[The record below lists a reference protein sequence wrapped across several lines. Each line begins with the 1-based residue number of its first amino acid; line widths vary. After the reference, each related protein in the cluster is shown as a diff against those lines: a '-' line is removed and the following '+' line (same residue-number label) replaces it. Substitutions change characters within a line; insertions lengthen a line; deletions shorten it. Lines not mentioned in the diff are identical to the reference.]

1 MSRATSGPEHADS
14 RRRHPLL
21 RRVPGIATL
30 RTYRRTWLS
39 HDLIAGIVLT
49 TVLVPAGLG
58 YAEAA
63 RLPAITG
70 LYATIAAI
78 AAYAAFGP
86 SRVLV
91 LGPDSALAAL
101 IASIVLPMAG
111 ARPEHVLALAG
122 MLAILSGVFCIAV
135 GVCRLGFLTDLLSKP
150 IRQGYLN
157 GVALTVIISQAPKLL
172 GFDVK
177 GSNLLQEAAGLVRGV
192 LDGKLNEVTCV
203 IGAACLLVILACKR
217 WMPVVPG
224 ILVAVVGATLA
235 VALLDLD
242 ARAGVAVVGDVP
254 QGLPVPSFPSVSFDQ
269 IVALVPGAI
278 AIGLISL
285 ADISVLSRVFA
296 ERSGERVDRDQE
308 LVALGAAN
316 IAAGLFQGFPV
327 TSSASRT
334 PVAES
339 AGAKTQLTGIVAA
352 LCVAALL
359 IFAPTLLRS
368 LPVAALGAVV
378 VAAGLGLF
386 EVRDVVR
393 TLRLRRS
400 EFTQSMA
407 CFACVALIGP
417 IQGIFIAVGLA
428 LMAFV
433 WRAWRPYDAVLGRVD
448 GRKGYHDISRHPAAR
463 TIPGLVLYRWDAP
476 LFFANAEIFRDH
488 VQRAIETAATP
499 ANWVVVAAE
508 PITDVDV
515 TASEILRE
523 FHASLRERRI
533 ELCFAEMKGP
543 VKDMLRRYGLF
554 DTMGEQHF
562 FPTTGVAVDAYLEQ
576 HDVEWRDWEDDAD
589 AQQKGK
595 P

>member
-1 MSRATSGPEHADS
+1 MSRVTRNSNPADTGRPGP
-14 RRRHPLL
+14 LM
-21 RRVPGIATL
+21 RRVPGVATL
-30 RTYRRTWLS
+30 RSYQRAWLS

-78 AAYAAFGP
+78 VAYAAFGP
-86 SRVLV
+86 SRILV

-111 ARPEHVLALAG
+111 GHPERVLPLAG
-122 MLAILSGVFCIAV
+122 MLAVLSGVFCIGV
-135 GVCRLGFLTDLLSKP
+135 GVCRLGFLTDLLSRP

-157 GVALTVIISQAPKLL
+157 GVALTVIVSQAPKLL
-172 GFDVK
+172 GFKVE
-177 GSNLLQEAAGLVRGV
+177 GSNLQQEVSGLLRGIA
-192 LDGKLNEVTCV
+192 DGKLNEVTCV
-203 IGAACLLVILACKR
+203 IGGACLLLIFVFRR
-217 WMPVVPG
+217 WLPAVPG

-242 ARAGVAVVGDVP
+242 KRAGVAVVGNVP
-254 QGLPVPSFPSVSFDQ
+254 QGLPMPSFPAIPFDQ

-296 ERSGERVDRDQE
+296 ERSGTRVDRDQE
-308 LVALGAAN
+308 LVALGACN
-316 IAAGLFQGFPV
+316 IVAGLFQGFPV
-327 TSSASRT
+327 TSSSSRT

-339 AGAKTQLTGIVAA
+339 AGAKTQLTGVVAA
-352 LCVAALL
+352 LCVASLL
-359 IFAPTLLRS
+359 IFAPTLLRT
-368 LPVAALGAVV
+368 LPQAALGAVV
-378 VAAGLGLF
+378 VAAGLVLF
-386 EVRDVVR
+386 EIRDVFR
-393 TLRLRRS
+393 LLRLRRS
-400 EFTQSMA
+400 EFLQSMA
-407 CFACVALIGP
+407 CFAGVALIGP

-433 WRAWRPYDAVLGRVD
+433 WRAWRPYDAVLGRVS
-448 GRKGYHDISRHPAAR
+448 GRKGYHDITRHPEAR

-476 LFFANAEIFRDH
+476 LFFANADIFRDH
-488 VQRAIETAATP
+488 VQHAIETAATP
-499 ANWVVVAAE
+499 ARWVVVAAE

-515 TASEILRE
+515 TASDILRD
-523 FHASLRERRI
+523 FHASLRERQI

-543 VKDMLRRYGLF
+543 VKDILRRYGLF
-554 DTMGEQHF
+554 DVMGEERF
-562 FPTTGVAVDAYLEQ
+562 FPTIGVAVDAYLEQ
-576 HDVEWRDWEDDAD
+576 HDVEWRDWEDE
-589 AQQKGK
+589 G
-595 P
+595 

>member
-1 MSRATSGPEHADS
+1 MSRVTSDRDPAGGG
-14 RRRHPLL
+14 RVNPLL
-21 RRVPGIATL
+21 RRVPGIAAL
-30 RTYRRTWLS
+30 RKYQRAWLS
-39 HDLIAGIVLT
+39 HDLIAGAVLT

-70 LYATIAAI
+70 LYATIAAMV
-78 AAYAAFGP
+78 AYAAFGP
-86 SRVLV
+86 SRILV

-111 ARPEHVLALAG
+111 GRPEQMLALAG
-122 MLAILSGVFCIAV
+122 MLAVLSGVFCIAV

-172 GFDVK
+172 GFDVE
-177 GSNLLQEAAGLVRGV
+177 GSNLLQEAGGLVRGV
-192 LDGKLNEVTCV
+192 FDGKLNEVTCL
-203 IGAACLLVILACKR
+203 IGGACLAVIVACKR
-217 WMPVVPG
+217 WLPAVPG

-235 VALLDLD
+235 VALLDLH
-242 ARAGVAVVGDVP
+242 RQAGVAVVGDVP
-254 QGLPVPSFPSVSFDQ
+254 QGLPMPSFPIISFDQ
-269 IVALVPGAI
+269 ILALVPGAI
-278 AIGLISL
+278 AIGLIAL

-296 ERSGERVDRDQE
+296 ERSGEHVDRDQE
-308 LVALGAAN
+308 LVALGIAN
-316 IAAGLFQGFPV
+316 IAVGLFQGFPV
-327 TSSASRT
+327 TSSSSRT

-339 AGAKTQLTGIVAA
+339 AGAKTQLTGIAAA

-359 IFAPTLLRS
+359 IFAPTLLRT
-368 LPVAALGAVV
+368 LPAAALGAVV
-378 VAAGLGLF
+378 VAAGFGLF
-386 EVRDVVR
+386 EWRDVFR
-393 TLRLRRS
+393 LLRLRRS
-400 EFTQSMA
+400 EFVQSMV
-407 CFACVALIGP
+407 CFAGVALIGP

-433 WRAWRPYDAVLGRVD
+433 WRAWRPYDAVLGRVY
-448 GRKGYHDISRHPAAR
+448 GRKGYHDITRHPDAR

-488 VQRAIETAATP
+488 VQRAIGTAATP
-499 ANWVVVAAE
+499 ASWVVVAAE

-515 TASEILRE
+515 TASEILRD
-523 FHASLRERRI
+523 FHASLRERHI

-554 DTMGEQHF
+554 DAMGEQHF
-562 FPTTGVAVDAYLEQ
+562 FPTLGVAVDAYLEH
-576 HDVEWRDWEDDAD
+576 HDVEWRDWEDE
-589 AQQKGK
+589 GK
-595 P
+595 PA